1 MYLFSNFQYKLT
13 VPKHGQVLDLCKS
26 LGVKTGIAPEDVSEI
41 FYIKCSIFNVS
52 NHKQILNIRY
62 ITMFLTCLIN

>member
-41 FYIKCSIFNVS
+41 FFVLSSVQYSIF
-52 NHKQILNIRY
+52 QNIH
-62 ITMFLTCLIN
+62 THLT